1 MNLDQFFLKAV
12 PYALLLAGAAFMA
25 LVVLAIKAESVLF
38 GCCALFVIAPAIF
51 MARMV
56 GVRLASTQP
65 PEKLSL

>member
-56 GVRLASTQP
+56 GVRLASTKP